1 MLTFAA
7 SFTGD
12 DHIFLKRC
20 FTYFCYKWKLLI
32 FLVISFQ
39 SLFLQS
45 VVFADPRRLSGPA
58 AMSPL
63 GSLVA
68 IEISRE
74 DRNFGRS

>member
-12 DHIFLKRC
+12 DRIVLKRC
-20 FTYFCYKWKLLI
+20 FTYFCYKWKLLT

-58 AMSPL
+58 MSPR
-63 GSLVA
+63 GSLLL
-68 IEISRE
+68 
-74 DRNFGRS
+74 